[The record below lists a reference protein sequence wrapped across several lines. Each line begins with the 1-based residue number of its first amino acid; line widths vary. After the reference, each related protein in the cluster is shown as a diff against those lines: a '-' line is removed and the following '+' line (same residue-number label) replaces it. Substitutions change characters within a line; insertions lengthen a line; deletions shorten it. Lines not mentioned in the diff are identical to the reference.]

1 MRKHT
6 LNLYR
11 LNNIAELD
19 FSFRLVEFDLHYTEG
34 KEDMFNKQMQ
44 KIAQKISSIT
54 GGPSAI
60 IKRLQRNYIAI
71 PANRSLPETKVDVVP
86 FSVTVRMLPGIYTVS
101 TTTLDKT
108 NLDVIQSF
116 LEFEIR
122 RQLSNSK
129 SLWKLNTNQFFF
141 KQPIVSNEES
151 DIEIYGGF
159 IYKLVYMGDGNFYVC
174 LDLATKYID
183 KYYLSHYINADNV
196 KLLSPRFRG
205 RRTLYQNGDDWYT
218 AEIEGF
224 GRSIAQHEFTSNGQT
239 HTVKDYIEN
248 KTSNHYFQ
256 IRALLKPDDLTLLYT
271 YPGRSMEQHS
281 GASSLARIVY
291 GPNDTEVKALHRY
304 SIKDPSR
311 RFETIGKNISSFF
324 QTLQFNR
331 KKLLISGSPLTE
343 QVRIFPMPVLKYNND
358 RSLKVG
364 HYSTGANASLRDLGT
379 ERKNY
384 IVDNGILDKSS
395 FDEQYLIVPE
405 HLDKELVEAFKKNA
419 EWQIR
424 KLAPAF
430 TGFKVLRYKI
440 KEGQA
445 NTFMVQEIEKMLRQ
459 QNALS
464 GFALFILPDDK
475 GQDSRRQA
483 KTFHDCLKSKF
494 YPALKVQCASAF
506 KIKTF
511 FRSFSTSAS
520 AKAPYEYK
528 VPEDKKPMFKSYLFN
543 LVMEHLIVNRKWPYA
558 LKDNLHYDIYIG
570 IDVHDRFAGV
580 TFFFKNGEKI
590 FFTSEPVPRKNWKQ
604 RAEKLKAPLLVKMIY
619 EKLKIYIPKY
629 APNPNGIVIV
639 RDGRSFGEEDKALMT
654 IISSLSADSLLNT
667 TSIMSAVVGLYKQSA
682 VPLRL
687 ASQTDSYNNLE
698 NPVAGAFKL
707 LGNAEGFIYNTGYP
721 FQIRGSARPLHLS
734 LKSGNAIFM
743 KIMEDLF
750 CQSMLAFSAPDR
762 SNSLPVTIKLI
773 DTLLEPLAS
782 TAEIEE
788 DEYEAIVTEN

>member
-1 MRKHT
+1 MRNHT
-6 LNLYR
+6 MNLYR
-11 LNNIAELD
+11 LNSIAELD
-19 FSFRLVEFDLHYTEG
+19 FSFRLVEFDLPFTEG
-34 KEDMFNKQMQ
+34 KEDLFNKQMQ
-44 KIAQKISSIT
+44 KIARKVSSLT

-60 IKRLQRNYIAI
+60 IKRLKRYFIAI
-71 PANRSLPETKVDVVP
+71 PADRNLSETKVDVAP
-86 FSVTVRMLPGIYTVS
+86 FSVTVRMLPDIYTVQ

-108 NLDVIQSF
+108 NIDVIQSF

-122 RQLSNSK
+122 RQLSNNI

-141 KQPIVSNEES
+141 KQPIVSNEDS

-159 IYKLVYMGDGNFYVC
+159 IYKLIYMGDGNFYIC

-183 KYYLSHYINADNV
+183 KYYLSHYINADSV
-196 KLLSPRFRG
+196 KLLNARFRG
-205 RRTLYQNGDDWYT
+205 RRTLYQNGDNWYT

-224 GRSIAQHEFTSNGQT
+224 GRSIAQHEFTLDGQT
-239 HTVKDYIEN
+239 FTVKDYIEN
-248 KTSNHYFQ
+248 KTRNHYFQ
-256 IRALLKPDDLTLLYT
+256 TSIFLKPDDLTLLYT

-291 GPNDTEVKALHRY
+291 GPNDAEVKALHRY

-311 RFETIGKNISSFF
+311 RFEKIGENISSFF
-324 QTLQFNR
+324 QTLKFNR
-331 KKLLISGSPLTE
+331 KKLHISRNPLTE
-343 QVRIFPMPVLKYNND
+343 QVCSFPMPVLKYNND

-364 HYSTGANASLRDLGT
+364 HYSTGANAPLRDLGA

-384 IVDNGILDKSS
+384 IMDNGVLEKSS

-430 TGFKVLRYKI
+430 TVFKVLRYKV

-445 NTFMVQEIEKMLRQ
+445 NTFTVQEIEKMLRQ

-475 GQDSRRQA
+475 GEDSRRRV

-511 FRSFSTSAS
+511 FRSFSTSTG
-520 AKAPYEYK
+520 AKTSYEYK
-528 VPEDKKPMFKSYLFN
+528 VPEDKKPMFRPYLFN

-558 LKDNLHYDIYIG
+558 LLNNLHYDIYIG

-619 EKLKIYIPKY
+619 EKLKMYIPKY
-629 APNPNGIVIV
+629 APNPNGIVMV
-639 RDGRSFGEEDKALMT
+639 RDGRSFGEEDKALIT
-654 IISSLSADSLLNT
+654 IISTLSADCLLDI
-667 TSIMSAVVGLYKQSA
+667 TSVKSAVVDLYKQSA

-687 ASQTDSYNNLE
+687 ASQTNSYNNLD
-698 NPVAGAFKL
+698 NPIAGAFKVF
-707 LGNAEGFIYNTGYP
+707 GDTEGFIYNTGYP
-721 FQIRGSARPLHLS
+721 FQIRGSAKPLHLS
-734 LKSGNAIFM
+734 LKSGNAVFM